1 MKETAIL
8 LCTYNSS
15 RFLQEQMDSLLR
27 QTYQDWKLY
36 VRDDQSEDDTVAI
49 VQGYAANDQRI
60 IMMDDHEKRG
70 AKNGFMWL
78 LSHVEADYYL
88 FCDHDDI
95 WEPTKIAASIALMEQ
110 TESATPAIVCSDL
123 TIIDAASHP
132 TASSFWQQRHFSK
145 ALLNDKYFHLVF
157 NNIPGCSMLINN
169 AAKQCSLPYSP
180 DIEMHDAWIAASVL
194 WHDGRILTVDEP
206 QIRYRIHEGNTVG
219 AKKVP
224 SIVSQLLIVN
234 KLFIKVKRQFRS
246 TRCLHHMSF
255 LAFLN
260 IKLKYMLS
268 IHLNNIK

>member
-8 LCTYNSS
+8 LCTFNSN
-15 RFLQEQMDSLLR
+15 RFLHEQLDSLQR
-27 QTYQDWKLY
+27 QTYHDWKLY
-36 VRDDQSEDDTVAI
+36 VRDDQSEDNTIAI
-49 VQGYAANDQRI
+49 IQDYAATDHRI
-60 IMMDDHEKRG
+60 ILMDDHEKRG
-70 AKNGFMWL
+70 AKDGFMWL
-78 LSHVEADYYL
+78 LNHVEADYYL

-95 WEPTKIAASIALMEQ
+95 WEPTKIAASIEKMEH
-110 TESATPAIVCSDL
+110 TEHTTPTVVCSDL
-123 TIIDAASHP
+123 TIIDAASRP
-132 TASSFWQQRHFSK
+132 TAPSFWQQRHFSK
-145 ALLNDKYFHLVF
+145 ALLNDKYFHLVY
-157 NNIPGCSMLINN
+157 NNIPGCSMMINH

-180 DIEMHDAWIAASVL
+180 EIEMHDAWITASVL
-194 WHDGRILTVDEP
+194 WHGGRILTVDEP
-206 QIRYRIHEGNTVG
+206 QIRYRIYEGNTVG

-255 LAFLN
+255 LAFLT